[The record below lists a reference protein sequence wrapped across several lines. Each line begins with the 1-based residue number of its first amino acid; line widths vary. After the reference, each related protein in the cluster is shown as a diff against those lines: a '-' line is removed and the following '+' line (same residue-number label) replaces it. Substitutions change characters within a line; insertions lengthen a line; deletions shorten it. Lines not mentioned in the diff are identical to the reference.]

1 MTASDGDSRNPRPDG
16 GLSPSWRQANVRDG
30 FTLAAVGDLVLDD
43 AIAPLLEARAPRLLE
58 LLRSADVTFGN
69 FESTAVDLEEFA
81 GWPEAESGGSWLIST
96 PRVPADLRRM
106 GFDLVARANNH
117 TTDWGV
123 AGMRSTDRLLT
134 EAGITHAG
142 TGDTLAD
149 ARAPRFLTTPAGRV
163 SLVSIASRFEAM
175 SRAADP
181 LGRVPGRPGVN
192 ALRTTRY
199 VGVPAHRLHELA
211 LIRDALPAGSVRT
224 SILEADRRDGTV
236 TLFGTRYVLK
246 PGPAPHTDAVEFRFT
261 VHESDRR
268 EVLRSIRQAK
278 QTSDFAIGTMHTHEP
293 GNHSQEPPD
302 FLPAIARD
310 AIDNGADA
318 FIGHG
323 PHQLRG
329 IEVHRGR
336 PIFYS
341 LGNFIFM
348 ENTQQPLTR
357 GAYEKDEPRDLETEA
372 EFLERKRVHGVF
384 AEQVWYESVIAISRF
399 DADGALRAVE
409 LHPIELHWHGP
420 RDADRGIPRL
430 ADPATGDRILR
441 RLQRL
446 SQVFGTKI
454 IVENG
459 IGRIEP

>member
-1 MTASDGDSRNPRPDG
+1 MTAPPDRRGTSHDGQ
-16 GLSPSWRQANVRDG
+16 LSPAWRQANVRDG

-43 AIAPLLEARAPRLLE
+43 AIAPLLEARAPRLLG

-69 FESTAVDLEEFA
+69 FESTAVDLADFA

-134 EAGITHAG
+134 EAGIVHAG

-149 ARAPRFLTTPAGRV
+149 ARSPRFLTTPAGRV
-163 SLVSIASRFEAM
+163 SLVSVASRFEAM

-199 VGVPAHRLHELA
+199 VDVPAHRLRELA
-211 LIRDALPAGSVRT
+211 LIRDALPSGSVRA
-224 SILEADRRDGTV
+224 SVLEADHRDGTV
-236 TLFGTRYVLK
+236 TLFGTRYAVR
-246 PGPAPHTDAVEFRFT
+246 PGPAAPTDAVEFRFT
-261 VHESDRR
+261 VHDGDRR

-278 QTSDFAIGTMHTHEP
+278 QTSDFTIATMHTHEP
-293 GNHSQEPPD
+293 GNYSQEPPD
-302 FLPAIARD
+302 FLPAIARE
-310 AIDNGADA
+310 AVDNGADA
-318 FIGHG
+318 FVGHG

-329 IEVHRGR
+329 IEVYRGR

-357 GAYEKDEPRDLETEA
+357 GAYEKDSPRDLETEA
-372 EFLERKRVHGVF
+372 EFLERERVHGVF

-399 DADGALRAVE
+399 DAAGALRVVE
-409 LHPIELHWHGP
+409 LHPIELHWDGP
-420 RDADRGIPRL
+420 RDADRGIPQP
-430 ADPATGDRILR
+430 ADAATADRILR
-441 RLQRL
+441 RLQR
-446 SQVFGTKI
+446 SSRPFGTE
-454 IVENG
+454 IVIEDG
-459 IGRIEP
+459 IGHLSL

>member
-1 MTASDGDSRNPRPDG
+1 MHDGT
-16 GLSPSWRQANVRDG
+16 LSPTWRDAGVRDG

-43 AIAPLLEARAPRLLE
+43 ALAPLLEARSPRMLH

-69 FESTAVDLEEFA
+69 FESTAVDPATFD

-96 PRVPADLRRM
+96 LRVPADLRRI
-106 GFDLVARANNH
+106 GFDMVARANNH

-123 AGMRSTDRLLT
+123 AGMRATDRLLT
-134 EAGITHAG
+134 EAGIVHAG

-163 SLVSIASRFEAM
+163 SLVSVASRFEAM

-192 ALRTTRY
+192 ALRTTRC
-199 VGVPAHRLHELA
+199 VAVPAPRLRELA
-211 LIRDALPAGSVRT
+211 LIRDALPPGSVRA
-224 SILEADRRDGTV
+224 SVLEADRRDDTV
-236 TLFGTRYVLK
+236 TLFGTRYTAK
-246 PGPAPHTDAVEFRFT
+246 PGPGPHPDDVEFRFT

-268 EVLRSIRQAK
+268 EVLRAVRQAK
-278 QTSDFAIGTMHTHEP
+278 QTSDFTIATMHTHEP
-293 GNHSQEPPD
+293 GNYSQHPPE
-302 FLPAIARD
+302 FLPFIARE

-329 IEVHRGR
+329 IEIYEGR

-341 LGNFIFM
+341 LGNFFFM

-357 GAYEKDEPRDLETEA
+357 GAYDKDTARPDETEA

-384 AEQVWYESVIAISRF
+384 GEQIWYESVIAISRH
-399 DADGALRAVE
+399 DSHGTLRAVE
-409 LHPIELHWHGP
+409 LHPVELHWEGP
-420 RDADRGIPRL
+420 RDADRGIPRP
-430 ADPATGDRILR
+430 ADPPAADRILR

-446 SQVFGTKI
+446 SKPFGTAIAIKD
-454 IVENG
+454 G
-459 IGRIEP
+459 IGHLNL

>member
-1 MTASDGDSRNPRPDG
+1 MHDGA
-16 GLSPSWRQANVRDG
+16 LSPTWREARVRDG
-30 FTLAAVGDLVLDD
+30 FTLASVGDLVLDD
-43 AIAPLLEARAPRLLE
+43 ALAPLLEARSPGLPA

-69 FESTAVDLEEFA
+69 FESTAVDLADFG

-134 EAGITHAG
+134 EAGIVHAG

-163 SLVSIASRFEAM
+163 SLVSVASRFEAM

-192 ALRTTRY
+192 ALRTTRH
-199 VGVPAHRLHELA
+199 VAVPAARLRELA
-211 LIRDALPAGSVRT
+211 LVRDGLPTGSVRR
-224 SILEADRRDGTV
+224 SILEADDRDGTV
-236 TLFGTRYVLK
+236 TLFGTRYTAK
-246 PGPAPHTDAVEFRFT
+246 SGPEPHTDDVEFRFS
-261 VHESDRR
+261 VHASDRA
-268 EVLRSIRQAK
+268 EILRSIRQAK
-278 QTSDFAIGTMHTHEP
+278 QTSDFTIATMHTHEP
-293 GNHSQEPPD
+293 GNYSQEPPD
-302 FLPAIARD
+302 FLPKIARE
-310 AIDNGADA
+310 AIEHGADA
-318 FIGHG
+318 FVGHG

-329 IEVHRGR
+329 IEIHQGR

-341 LGNFIFM
+341 LGNFFFM

-357 GAYEKDEPRDLETEA
+357 GAYDKDTAHPGETEA

-384 AEQVWYESVIAISRF
+384 GEQLWYESVVAVSRH
-399 DADGALRAVE
+399 ASDGTLRTLELHPVE
-409 LHPIELHWHGP
+409 LHWNGP
-420 RDADRGIPRL
+420 RDADRGIPRPAGP
-430 ADPATGDRILR
+430 ADADRILR
-441 RLQRL
+441 RLRRL
-446 SQVFGTKI
+446 SEPFGTEI
-454 IVENG
+454 A
-459 IGRIEP
+459 IEEGVGHTRL